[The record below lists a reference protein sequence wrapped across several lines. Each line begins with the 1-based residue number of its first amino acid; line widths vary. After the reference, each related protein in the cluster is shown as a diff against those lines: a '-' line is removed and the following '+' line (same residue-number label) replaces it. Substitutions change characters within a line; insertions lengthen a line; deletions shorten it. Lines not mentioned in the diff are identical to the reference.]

1 MISSLYSGILG
12 MKTHQTRMDVIGNN
26 ISNVNTNGY
35 KASRANFQDVMY
47 QTVKQGSLKTNPAQR
62 GIGTTLASINT
73 YMTPGALQPT
83 GRTLDLGISG
93 SGFFKVVDGDIEY
106 YTREGV
112 FYLTRSG
119 DIVNS
124 SGYTLVGETWNKA
137 KKEVSVTDP
146 DAVIIAKATG
156 GTYAVN
162 NKNITIES
170 IGDGTKLNGYT
181 IEFDTST
188 DLSTVNSTDK
198 IITVGIQTAS
208 DQEDIK
214 KAINDAID
222 LEPSLNG
229 VDVNFNVT
237 GTLDNAELA
246 TLELNI
252 STSRASGTANEGDP
266 SKEVTITTAGDGTKL
281 DGYTIEF
288 TTSGDSKVNTNT
300 KTIIVNISGVSDTD
314 GFKAAINNVISGVQS
329 LQNMKIANI
338 SYNGTDIETDLAGQS
353 MTIST
358 PKKSIQLQGV
368 LADGTK
374 VAAPVEIDL
383 SSSEALTLDQ
393 VINQINVYQEKSGVM
408 AYKYTD
414 DNDITRL
421 ALTTVYNGY
430 DEKYESDTAL
440 EIVCNGF
447 ETTSGDPD
455 LNASV
460 TISGYNPGA
469 ALSII
474 NIPVAD
480 LTIQSDGII
489 SGTDNNNVP
498 IMFAGGADAAKISLF
513 TFNNQ
518 DGLERYQNNLF
529 KESASSG
536 PGVGGVAGSNGYG
549 TIESGYLEMSNVELT
564 DEFSNMITTQRGYQA
579 NSRIITVSDTML
591 EELLNLKR

>member
-26 ISNVNTNGY
+26 ISNVNTTGY

-47 QTVKQGSLKTNPAQR
+47 QSVKQGSLKTNPAQR

-93 SGFFKVVDGDIEY
+93 SGFFKVVDGEIEY

-137 KKEVSVTDP
+137 KTEVTITDP
-146 DAVIIAKATG
+146 NAVIIAKASG
-156 GTYAVN
+156 GAYTN
-162 NKNITIES
+162 NNGDITIET

-181 IEFDTST
+181 IEFTDDINKDSEVDTNT
-188 DLSTVNSTDK
+188 KTIVVN
-198 IITVGIQTAS
+198 INTATNA
-208 DQEDIK
+208 EDVE

-229 VDVNFNVT
+229 VDVNFDIT
-237 GTLDNAELA
+237 GTLNKGELNGA
-246 TLELNI
+246 TLEM
-252 STSRASGTANEGDP
+252 STSRASGTVNVGGFEF
-266 SKEVTITTAGDGTKL
+266 SMITAGDGKKL

-288 TTSGDSKVNTNT
+288 TTSGDSGVNPNT
-300 KTIIVNISGVSDTD
+300 KKIIVNINGLTD
-314 GFKAAINNVISGVQS
+314 EDAVKTAVNNVISSNQS
-329 LQNMKIANI
+329 LQGIEIGTI
-338 SYNGTDIETDLAGQS
+338 SYNGSDIVSDLDGQS

-374 VAAPVEIDL
+374 AAAPVTVDL

-393 VINQINVYQEKSGVM
+393 VINQINVHQEKSGVM

-414 DNDITRL
+414 DNGITKL
-421 ALTTVYNGY
+421 VLTTVYNGY
-430 DEKYESDTAL
+430 DEKYESDIAL
-440 EIVCNGF
+440 EILCNGF
-447 ETTSGDPD
+447 ETASGDPD
-455 LNASV
+455 LNASE
-460 TISGYNPGA
+460 TISGYNPSV
-469 ALSII
+469 ALSIT

-489 SGTDNNNVP
+489 SGTDTNNVP
-498 IMFAGGADAAKISLF
+498 IVFVGGTDAARISLF

-518 DGLERYQNNLF
+518 DGLERYKNNLF

-536 PGVGGVAGSNGYG
+536 DGKKGIPGSNGYG